1 MSQVFGQCKAILNI
15 NKLRK
20 TQKLLRYNC
29 TMSPVPSAELHRL
42 CPDCPAMAKQIFPED
57 IALADQ
63 LVEIY
68 NKENNYIRFFKTY
81 HVERESLQWVF
92 GPSVF
97 LKVSI
102 KETNC
107 SKNQDNVN
115 ISNCDFL
122 PDKDA
127 KVGFCNGNTFRHP
140 EKGEKSSVSC
150 DLYKPRDR
158 VAYHQGDSGCVH
170 KKENNTQK
178 GHPDVPAQNDEYYEK
193 EGADAEMFCRCRPH
207 IHHRHS
213 CQPHHHHRPHHKP
226 GKNHHHASSEQHGSS
241 SEEQNGK
248 KHHNCRP
255 KGSVEMI
262 FLEEKEILPDP
273 IIVPDKRHPTEFPDS
288 NSPLETCPGKPNRD
302 IEMIEKYFPQE
313 KERKH

>member
-1 MSQVFGQCKAILNI
+1 MRTGRIRTPNEGS
-15 NKLRK
+15 
-20 TQKLLRYNC
+20 
-29 TMSPVPSAELHRL
+29 VPSAELHRL

-92 GPSVF
+92 ALSVYLQF
-97 LKVSI
+97 SI

-107 SKNQDNVN
+107 SKNQDNVD

-140 EKGEKSSVSC
+140 ENGEKSSVSC
-150 DLYKPRDR
+150 ELYKPRDR
-158 VAYHQGDSGCVH
+158 GGAYHEGDGGCVH
-170 KKENNTQK
+170 KKENTQI
-178 GHPDVPAQNDEYYEK
+178 GHPDVPAQNDEHYEK
-193 EGADAEMFCRCRPH
+193 EGADAETF
-207 IHHRHS
+207 
-213 CQPHHHHRPHHKP
+213 
-226 GKNHHHASSEQHGSS
+226 GSS
-241 SEEQNGK
+241 SEEQIGK
-248 KHHNCRP
+248 NHHNCRP

-262 FLEEKEILPDP
+262 FLEEKEILPEP

-302 IEMIEKYFPQE
+302 IEMIEKYFPEE